1 MSKKAFTLIEL
12 LVVIAIIAI
21 LAAILFPVFAR
32 AKAAAKK
39 ISDLNNLKQIGTATM
54 MYLSDYDDTL
64 YGHRWN
70 CNYEGGGGA
79 ADVCHEYMND
89 PNNIAAG
96 LRPEA
101 QFLDPATSA
110 KRYYWAYM
118 LYPYTKN
125 YSLYRDPG
133 ATTTTFAPGDKY
145 NQAFMYNFNGVAVG
159 NGYGGQDSYG
169 HNDAYLSPGQ
179 PFGGG
184 AATAINYGQISRVA
198 STIMITDATYYGA
211 GPDILN
217 DSGFTVM
224 ANLNGNE
231 LNYMVTNGG
240 QYPYYWGN
248 IGGGTWVKD
257 ANNGTGSIPGTGS
270 HLPAAYA
277 QQLVNEGKSLHGGQ
291 VNCQFADGHAKSL
304 PYQKAVGDI
313 CLWTTDADGNH
324 PNCGG

>member
-1 MSKKAFTLIEL
+1 MTRKAFTLIEL

-39 ISDLNNLKQIGTATM
+39 ISDLSNLKQLGTASL
-54 MYLSDYDDTL
+54 MYYTDSDDVL
-64 YGHRWN
+64 FGHRWN
-70 CNYEGGGGA
+70 CNYSGGGGA
-79 ADVCHEYMND
+79 ADICHEYMND
-89 PNNIAAG
+89 SSNPAAG

-101 QFLDPATSA
+101 LILDPATSA
-110 KRYYWAYM
+110 KRYFWAYM

-125 YSLYRDPG
+125 YQIYRDP
-133 ATTTTFAPGDKY
+133 ANTVSAFAPGDPAG
-145 NQAFMYNFNGVAVG
+145 NAFTYNFPGVAVG
-159 NGYGGQDSYG
+159 KGYGGENSYG

-184 AATAINYGQISRVA
+184 AATAISYGAIPRVA
-198 STIMITDATYYGA
+198 STIMMTDATYYGA
-211 GPDILN
+211 GTDILN
-217 DSGFTVM
+217 DSGFTVL

-231 LNYMVTNGG
+231 LAYMTTNGG

-248 IGGGTWVKD
+248 IGGGTWVRD
-257 ANNGTGSIPGTGS
+257 ANNGTGSIPGSGT

-277 QQLVNEGKSLHGGQ
+277 ALLVNEGKQLHSGQ
-291 VNCQFADGHAKSL
+291 VNNQFADGHAKSL
-304 PYQKAVGDI
+304 PYQKVVGDI
-313 CLWTTDADGNH
+313 CLWTTDAEGAH